1 MFKDEDVDNYLD
13 QHWLV
18 VWYRPEMG
26 RSIVVGAVY
35 PSAQDAPTIVDPNR
49 QLVLTHEEFL
59 AHLPGVEL
67 SRSPTVLKYILTLI
81 GEDPDQAFN
90 NGRVYKVYKFDG
102 HWPAWSRG
110 E

>member
-18 VWYRPEMG
+18 VQYRPEMG
-26 RSIVVGAVY
+26 RSIVVGTVY
-35 PSAQDAPTIVDPNR
+35 PSAQDAPTIVAPHN

-59 AHLPGVEL
+59 AHLPGLEL
-67 SRSPTVLKYILTLI
+67 SKLPTVLKYILTLF
-81 GEDPDQAFN
+81 GEDPDQTFDE
-90 NGRVYKVYKFDG
+90 GYVYKVYKFDG

>member
-18 VWYRPEMG
+18 VKYLPDQG
-26 RSIVVGAVY
+26 RSVVVGTVY
-35 PSAQDAPTIVDPNR
+35 PSDQDAPTIVDPKR
-49 QLVLTHEEFL
+49 QLVRTHEEFL
-59 AHLPGVEL
+59 AHFTGLEL
-67 SRSPTVLKYILTLI
+67 SKLPTVLKYILTSI
-81 GEDPDQAFN
+81 DMDPDQTFN
-90 NGRVYKVYKFDG
+90 NGQLYKVYKFDG